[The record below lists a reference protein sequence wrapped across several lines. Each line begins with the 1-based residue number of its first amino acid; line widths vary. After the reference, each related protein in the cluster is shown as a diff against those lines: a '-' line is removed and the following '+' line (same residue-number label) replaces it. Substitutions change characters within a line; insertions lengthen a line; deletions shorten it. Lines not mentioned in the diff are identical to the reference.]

1 MNDFTVVDL
10 DLQTAA
16 SLLEEVLAG
25 FGPTSRAN
33 LQGMGGIA
41 AYLGPRK
48 SFPKRYVLVSLD
60 GWTCLFDDTKD
71 NNCYVEA
78 YAISRLSKCKSFGMS
93 LYSDRREMHVFDD
106 GGNKRQILSL
116 LDGDRW
122 YYLEMG
128 DLREFEDAND
138 GLKRRKKDR
147 LKQEVLIS
155 YFQAYTGIQV
165 PTWEDVE
172 DLAAI
177 GVERSHKDLQVPVKV
192 LE

>member
-16 SLLEEVLAG
+16 SLLEESLAG

-33 LQGMGGIA
+33 LQGMGDIA

-48 SFPKRYVLVSLD
+48 SSPKRYVLVSLN
-60 GWTCLFDDTKD
+60 GWTFLFNDMKD
-71 NNCYVEA
+71 CNCNVQGFA
-78 YAISRLSKCKSFGMS
+78 LSRLSKCRAFGMS
-93 LYSDRREMHVFDD
+93 LYSDRREMYVFED
-106 GGNKRQILSL
+106 GGSKRQVLSL
-116 LDGDRW
+116 LDVDRW

-128 DLREFEDAND
+128 DLCEFENKSD

-147 LKQEVLIS
+147 LKEEVLIS

-172 DLAAI
+172 NQAAI

>member
-1 MNDFTVVDL
+1 MVTNPSLQSRFKGQMTDFTVVDL

-16 SLLEEVLAG
+16 SLLEEFLAQ

-33 LQGMGGIA
+33 LQGMGDIA

-48 SFPKRYVLVSLD
+48 SFPKRYVLVYLN
-60 GWTCLFDDTKD
+60 GWTFLFNDMKD
-71 NNCYVEA
+71 CNCYVEG
-78 YAISRLSKCKSFGMS
+78 YALSRLSKCRAFGMS

-106 GGNKRQILSL
+106 GGNKRKILSL

-128 DLREFEDAND
+128 DLRDFENKSD

-147 LKQEVLIS
+147 LTDNSKTGS
-155 YFQAYTGIQV
+155 YLFEI
-165 PTWEDVE
+165 E
-172 DLAAI
+172 
-177 GVERSHKDLQVPVKV
+177 S
-192 LE
+192 